1 MLMLSIFSVLTRCLG
16 FIFKIYLT
24 KIMTTTELGVYNLTL
39 SVYMVLITI
48 VGSSIP
54 LTISK
59 ITASNKAK
67 SNDFETNY
75 SVTSSLILTTTL
87 SIFICLLL
95 IISKPLLN
103 IIIGSEIGY
112 LIIVSLIPSIIFTA
126 IYSQIRGYL
135 WGLENYFA
143 VSIVEF
149 VEQILRIAFCILFG
163 LTNWFSSPI
172 IAVGVSLSIACGIST
187 TYGIILYL
195 KNGGKFKYK
204 NGYFKN
210 IVKSSL
216 PLTLMRLFGSL
227 LQPLIAIILPLRL
240 CSLGMSKD
248 LALSEL
254 GIVMGMTMPLLSIP
268 STIIGAM
275 CMILIPRIN
284 CAKNNSEL
292 QNQINNY
299 LKFTISCTFMFI
311 PIFLSLSTSL
321 CNYVFSNTVA
331 GTYMTN
337 CAWIIIPH
345 GLSQITSSILNALS
359 EEQKSF
365 TYYAISSIFLIILI
379 VILPTFVGV
388 QAMIIASGLSS
399 ALLLLL
405 NFRSLRKNMH
415 FKPHITKSIFCHALI
430 VFPVIILN
438 NFCYNIFINYFGT
451 FLSIVFTAIISVLGY
466 ISLLFV
472 FGVFDIKIIKD
483 YLIHSLK
490 NKTKNST
497 N

>member
-1 MLMLSIFSVLTRCLG
+1 
-16 FIFKIYLT
+16 
-24 KIMTTTELGVYNLTL
+24 MTTTELGIYNLTL

-59 ITASNKAK
+59 ITATNKRN
-67 SNDFETNY
+67 SHNFETNY
-75 SVTSSLILTTTL
+75 SVTSSLILTTTI
-87 SIFICLLL
+87 SIFLSLLL
-95 IISKPLLN
+95 LISKPLLN

-112 LIIVSLIPSIIFTA
+112 FIILSLIPSIIFTA

-149 VEQILRIAFCILFG
+149 VEQILRIAFCLLFG

-172 IAVGVSLSIACGIST
+172 IGVGLSLSIACGIST
-187 TYGIILYL
+187 TYGIILYF
-195 KNGGKFKYK
+195 KNGGRFKYK

-240 CSLGMSKD
+240 CHLGMSKE

-284 CAKNNSEL
+284 GAKNSDEL
-292 QNQINNY
+292 MTQINNY
-299 LKFTISCTFMFI
+299 LKFTITCTFLFI
-311 PIFLSLSTSL
+311 PVFISLSGSL
-321 CNYVFSNTVA
+321 CNYVFGNTLA
-331 GTYMTN
+331 GTYMRN
-337 CAWIIIPH
+337 CSWIIIPQ
-345 GLSQITSSILNALS
+345 GISQITSSILNALS
-359 EEQKSF
+359 EENTSF
-365 TYYAISSIFLIILI
+365 AYYVLSSIFLIILI

-388 QAMIIASGLSS
+388 QAMIIACGLSS
-399 ALLLLL
+399 TLLLIL
-405 NFRSLRKNMH
+405 NLRNLHKKTS
-415 FKPHITKSIFCHALI
+415 FKPHLLKPIFCHILVSI
-430 VFPVIILN
+430 PVILLN
-438 NFCYNIFINYFGT
+438 NFCYNIFINYTST
-451 FLSIVFTAIISVLGY
+451 FLSIAITGIISVLGY

-472 FGVFDIKIIKD
+472 FGIMDTKILKEYLLKSIKVK
-483 YLIHSLK
+483 SK
-490 NKTKNST
+490 NT
-497 N
+497 